1 MFQLVHHKLK
11 FKILKIKLWIIFLN
25 TLRGGG
31 GGENIDVTSLINKD
45 NLVSIAGYIY
55 RDGKPGF
62 YVKLSELNSSNNFSN
77 VNENRDIQP
86 TNLEVKFKNISFV
99 IRPLENSSVIMG
111 FNKSLESIIMSEN
124 DIRISIFD
132 YTDGKEEETILGTY
146 YYDNNIESI
155 S

>member
-1 MFQLVHHKLK
+1 MNNF
-11 FKILKIKLWIIFLN
+11 FKYPQ
-25 TLRGGG
+25 GGG